1 MFVSNGKV
9 LISVALTELYPS
21 CGTREGKLSGP
32 KNSRIKNKVLPSRG
46 EREGPWKKLGLD
58 VVFFSVCNVHTDGG
72 GDGYTL

>member
-46 EREGPWKKLGLD
+46 EKERGLEK
-58 VVFFSVCNVHTDGG
+58 N
-72 GDGYTL
+72 LA

>member
-1 MFVSNGKV
+1 M
-9 LISVALTELYPS
+9 ALTELYPS
-21 CGTREGKLSGP
+21 CGGTKEGKLSGP

-46 EREGPWKKLGLD
+46 DRETERGALKKKLGLD